1 MTQLEE
7 NFRQNL
13 NEKNYETVNAMKV
26 EFEALRDNYFQLKSC
41 CDSNV
46 PTLTDEE
53 IESHIDRV
61 LASYFGS
68 STSKE
73 ELSRV
78 IQSLLLIREN
88 SNIQKE
94 TVKG

>member
-1 MTQLEE
+1 M
-7 NFRQNL
+7 ND
-13 NEKNYETVNAMKV
+13 KNHETISAMKV

-46 PTLTDEE
+46 PTLTDEK
-53 IESHIDRV
+53 IDSHIDRV
-61 LASYFGS
+61 LAGYFGS

-88 SNIQKE
+88 DNMQKE
-94 TVKG
+94 NLKGM